1 MAAGGEAHGPLHQFE
16 ITRLV
21 PLDLGGVDISFT
33 NSALWMVIIVAVST
47 LFFVIAT
54 SRAAIVPGRLQ
65 SIAELSY
72 EFVAGLLRDNAGK
85 EGMKYFPFVFT
96 IFIFVLMANM
106 LGMVPYS
113 FTVTSHLAVTATM
126 SLIIILGITVLGLV
140 KHGFGF
146 FHVFLPSGVPMW
158 LAPLLIVIE
167 VISYL
172 TRPVSLSVRLFA
184 NMMAGH
190 TTLKVFAGFVVAL
203 GVYAGWLPLF
213 FVVALTGLEVL
224 IAFLQAYIFT
234 ILTCIY
240 LNDAFHPHH

>member
-16 ITRLV
+16 IQRLI
-21 PLDLGGVDISFT
+21 PLEVGGIDISFT
-33 NSALWMVIIVAVST
+33 NSALWMVIIVALATV
-47 LFFVIAT
+47 FFLTAT
-54 SRAAIVPGRLQ
+54 ARAALVPGRLQ
-65 SIAELSY
+65 SVAELSY

-85 EGMKYFPFVFT
+85 EGMKYFPFIFT
-96 IFIFVLMANM
+96 IFIFVLLANM

-146 FHVFLPSGVPMW
+146 FHVFLPSGVPLW

-172 TRPVSLSVRLFA
+172 TRPVSLAVRLFA

-203 GVYAGWLPLF
+203 GVAGVVPLL
-213 FVVALTGLEVL
+213 FVVALTALEVL

-240 LNDAFHPHH
+240 LHDAFHPHH

>member
-16 ITRLV
+16 IQRLI
-21 PLDLGGVDISFT
+21 PLEVGGIDISFT
-33 NSALWMVIIVAVST
+33 NSALWMLIIVALATV
-47 LFFVIAT
+47 FFLTAT
-54 SRAAIVPGRLQ
+54 ARAALVPGRLQ
-65 SIAELSY
+65 SVAELSY

-85 EGMKYFPFVFT
+85 EGMKYFPFIFT
-96 IFIFVLMANM
+96 IFIFVLLANM

-126 SLIIILGITVLGLV
+126 SMIIILGITVLGLI

-146 FHVFLPSGVPMW
+146 FHVFLPSGVPLW

-172 TRPVSLSVRLFA
+172 TRPVSLAVRLFA

-203 GVYAGWLPLF
+203 GVAGVVPLL
-213 FVVALTGLEVL
+213 FVVALTALEVL

-240 LNDAFHPHH
+240 LHDAFHPHH

>member
-16 ITRLV
+16 IQRLI
-21 PLDLGGVDISFT
+21 PLEVGGIDISFT
-33 NSALWMVIIVAVST
+33 NSALWMLIIVALATV
-47 LFFVIAT
+47 FFLTAT
-54 SRAAIVPGRLQ
+54 ARAALVPGRLQ
-65 SIAELSY
+65 SVAELSY

-85 EGMKYFPFVFT
+85 EGMKYFPFIFT
-96 IFIFVLMANM
+96 IFIFVLLANM

-126 SLIIILGITVLGLV
+126 SMIIILGITVLGLV

-146 FHVFLPSGVPMW
+146 FHVFLPSGVPLW

-172 TRPVSLSVRLFA
+172 TRPVSLAVRLFA

-203 GVYAGWLPLF
+203 GVAGVVPLL
-213 FVVALTGLEVL
+213 FVVALTALEVL

-240 LNDAFHPHH
+240 LHDAFHPHH

>member
-1 MAAGGEAHGPLHQFE
+1 MAAGGEAHGPLFQFE
-16 ITRLV
+16 IQRLV
-21 PLDLGGVDISFT
+21 PLEIGGIDISFT
-33 NSALWMVIIVAVST
+33 NSALWMVIIVAVAT
-47 LFFVIAT
+47 VFFLAAT
-54 SRAAIVPGRLQ
+54 SRAALVPGRLQ
-65 SIAELSY
+65 SVAELSY

-85 EGMKYFPFVFT
+85 EGMKYFPFIFT
-96 IFIFVLMANM
+96 IFIFVLLANM

-126 SLIIILGITVLGLV
+126 SLIIILGITVLGLIR
-140 KHGFGF
+140 HGFGF

-172 TRPVSLSVRLFA
+172 TRPVSLAVRLFA

-203 GVYAGWLPLF
+203 GVAGVVPLL
-213 FVVALTGLEVL
+213 FVVALTALEVL

>member
-16 ITRLV
+16 IQRLI
-21 PLDLGGVDISFT
+21 PLEVGGIDISFT
-33 NSALWMVIIVAVST
+33 NSALWMVIIVAVAT
-47 LFFVIAT
+47 VFFLTAT
-54 SRAAIVPGRLQ
+54 ARAALVPGRLQ
-65 SIAELSY
+65 SVAELSY

-85 EGMKYFPFVFT
+85 EGMKYFPFIFT
-96 IFIFVLMANM
+96 IFIFVLLANM

-146 FHVFLPSGVPMW
+146 FHVFLPSGVPLW

-172 TRPVSLSVRLFA
+172 TRPVSLAVRLFA

-203 GVYAGWLPLF
+203 GVAGVIPLL
-213 FVVALTGLEVL
+213 FVVALTALEVL

-240 LNDAFHPHH
+240 LHDAFHPHH

>member
-16 ITRLV
+16 IQRLI
-21 PLDLGGVDISFT
+21 PLEVGGIDISFT
-33 NSALWMVIIVAVST
+33 NSALWMVIIVAVAT
-47 LFFVIAT
+47 VFFLTAT
-54 SRAAIVPGRLQ
+54 ARAALVPGRLQ
-65 SIAELSY
+65 SVAELSY

-85 EGMKYFPFVFT
+85 EGMKYFPFIFT
-96 IFIFVLMANM
+96 IFIFVLLANM

-146 FHVFLPSGVPMW
+146 FHVFLPSGVPLW

-172 TRPVSLSVRLFA
+172 TRPVSLAVRLFA

-203 GVYAGWLPLF
+203 GVAGVVPLL
-213 FVVALTGLEVL
+213 FVVALTALEVL

-240 LNDAFHPHH
+240 LHDAFHPHH

>member
-16 ITRLV
+16 IQRLI
-21 PLDLGGVDISFT
+21 PLEVGGIDISFT
-33 NSALWMVIIVAVST
+33 NSALWMVIIVALATV
-47 LFFVIAT
+47 FFLTAT
-54 SRAAIVPGRLQ
+54 ARAALVPGRLQ
-65 SIAELSY
+65 SVAELSY

-85 EGMKYFPFVFT
+85 EGMKYFPFIFT
-96 IFIFVLMANM
+96 IFIFVLLANM

-146 FHVFLPSGVPMW
+146 FHVFLPSGVPLW

-172 TRPVSLSVRLFA
+172 TRPVSLAVRLFA

-203 GVYAGWLPLF
+203 GVAGVVPLL
-213 FVVALTGLEVL
+213 FVVALTALEVL

>member
-16 ITRLV
+16 IQRLI
-21 PLDLGGVDISFT
+21 PLEVGGIDISFT
-33 NSALWMVIIVAVST
+33 NSALWMVIIVALATV
-47 LFFVIAT
+47 FFLTAT
-54 SRAAIVPGRLQ
+54 ARAALVPGRLQ
-65 SIAELSY
+65 SVAELSY

-85 EGMKYFPFVFT
+85 EGMKYFPFIFT
-96 IFIFVLMANM
+96 IFIFVLLANM

-126 SLIIILGITVLGLV
+126 SMIIILGITVLGLV

-146 FHVFLPSGVPMW
+146 FHVFLPSGVPLW

-172 TRPVSLSVRLFA
+172 TRPVSLAVRLFA

-203 GVYAGWLPLF
+203 GVAGVVPLL
-213 FVVALTGLEVL
+213 FVVALTALEVL

-240 LNDAFHPHH
+240 LHDAFHPHH

>member
-21 PLDLGGVDISFT
+21 DLNLGGIDISFT
-33 NSALWMVIIVAVST
+33 NSAMWMVIIVAVST
-47 LFFVIAT
+47 LFFVAAT
-54 SRAAIVPGRLQ
+54 SKAAIVPGRLQ
-65 SIAELSY
+65 SVAEIAY
-72 EFVAGLLRDNAGK
+72 EFVANLLKDNTGTQ
-85 EGMKYFPFVFT
+85 GMKYFPFVFT
-96 IFIFVLMANM
+96 IFVFVLCANM

-126 SLIIILGITVLGLV
+126 ALVIIVGITILGIA

-146 FHVFLPSGVPMW
+146 FHVFLPSGVPGW

-203 GVYAGWLPLF
+203 GLAGVVPLL
-213 FVVALTGLEVL
+213 FVVALTALEIL